1 MTDTAFLGRVG
12 EVELGASAIAGVFY
26 MVIFMAAFGF
36 SIGAQILIARRNG
49 EKQYREIGD
58 LFYQGIYFQIG
69 LAAVMFLLSYF
80 LSPMILKRIVSSEH
94 IYEAAISYLNWRVF
108 GAFFSFSAVIFRAF
122 FLGTTQTKTL
132 TLNSIVM
139 VLSNV
144 VFNYILIF
152 GKFGFPALGIAGAA
166 IGSSLAEL
174 VSLIFFILYT
184 RYRIDCR
191 KFGLDRIPKFR
202 PEILKRM
209 LNISFWT
216 MIQNVFSLST
226 WFLFF
231 LYVEHLGERSLA
243 ITNIVRSISGILFM
257 VMMAFASTCGSLVS
271 NLIGAGNKDC
281 VAGTIRQHIR
291 IAYLFTLP
299 LALFF
304 ALFPKLIL
312 GIYTDIPD
320 LQDAAVHSLWVMC
333 SAYLFL
339 VPANVYFQAVSG
351 TGNTR
356 TALWR
361 RHFGN
366 MVTMINDDKPVIRKC
381 DGKFYVYGTPWM
393 GKANIGTN
401 TKAPVKA
408 VYILQRAEEN
418 TAVRV
423 LPSQVMKQLL
433 EATVIDVERSRM
445 EKLLELLDEFFKETP
460 LFLLGCNMDESAV
473 MTAYN
478 AANGG

>member
-1 MTDTAFLGRVG
+1 MKTKYTNKQIWMIAYPILISLLMEQMIGMTDTAFLGRVG

-36 SIGAQILIARRNG
+36 SIGTQILIARRNG

-184 RYRIDCR
+184 RY
-191 KFGLDRIPKFR
+191 
-202 PEILKRM
+202 
-209 LNISFWT
+209 
-216 MIQNVFSLST
+216 
-226 WFLFF
+226 F

-271 NLIGAGNKDC
+271 NLIGAGDKDC

-356 TALWR
+356 TALV
-361 RHFGN
+361 
-366 MVTMINDDKPVIRKC
+366 MELITLV
-381 DGKFYVYGTPWM
+381 FYVAYITYIILYLKLDVALCWTSEM
-393 GKANIGTN
+393 
-401 TKAPVKA
+401 
-408 VYILQRAEEN
+408 VYSIFIL
-418 TAVRV
+418 
-423 LPSQVMKQLL
+423 LL
-433 EATVIDVERSRM
+433 CWWYIKGGRWQ
-445 EKLLELLDEFFKETP
+445 EKRI
-460 LFLLGCNMDESAV
+460 
-473 MTAYN
+473 
-478 AANGG
+478 